1 MTNQNKVPSKTRAE
15 LESELFA
22 TVNTVLSLN
31 QKYQGG
37 NIKEN
42 FFQRSIKTAMND
54 LLKINLA
61 LNKENIDLSKLLDR
75 MNIADK
81 YYQAIN
87 VINKVSSL
95 NISTDQLSKTTS
107 SSMLEIPGLSSEITS
122 SFITLMDALKL
133 ESFNNN
139 EIIIDL
145 FKTLKKNFDRFP
157 GLELS
162 KVKLAKIY
170 QNFLKNNEK
179 ISTNRNFRN
188 SIGENLY
195 VVYKEFK
202 EEINL

>member
-1 MTNQNKVPSKTRAE
+1 MTNQNKVPSKIRPE

-31 QKYQGG
+31 QKYQAG
-37 NIKEN
+37 NLKEN

-54 LLKINLA
+54 LLKISLA
-61 LNKENIDLSKLLDR
+61 LNKENIELSKLLDR
-75 MNIADK
+75 MNIGDK
-81 YYQAIN
+81 YYQAIE

-95 NISTDQLSKTTS
+95 NISTQQLSKTTS

-139 EIIIDL
+139 EIILDL
-145 FKTLKKNFDRFP
+145 FKDLKKNFEKFP

-162 KVKLAKIY
+162 KVKLTKIY

-179 ISTNRNFRN
+179 ISTNRKFRK
-188 SIGENLY
+188 SIVDDLY
-195 VVYKEFK
+195 VVYNEFK
-202 EEINL
+202 EELNL

>member
-1 MTNQNKVPSKTRAE
+1 MTNQNKVPSKIRAE

>member
-1 MTNQNKVPSKTRAE
+1 MTNQNKVTSKIRPD

-31 QKYQGG
+31 QKYQAG

>member
-1 MTNQNKVPSKTRAE
+1 MTNQNKVTSKIRAE